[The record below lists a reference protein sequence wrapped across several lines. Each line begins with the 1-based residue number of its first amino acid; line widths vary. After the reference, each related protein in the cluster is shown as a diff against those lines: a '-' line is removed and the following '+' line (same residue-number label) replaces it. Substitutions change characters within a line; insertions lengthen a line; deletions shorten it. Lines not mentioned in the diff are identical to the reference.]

1 MNVFEVRQTKDQGVL
16 LTGQVYM
23 HSEGSDG
30 FLMKTDMNG
39 VIEWLNVYG
48 GPNTEYFKS
57 FQLTTDEIYLIGTT
71 NSYGSGYF
79 DAWLVKTD
87 LNGTEQWN
95 TSFGGPLNDEGFSLD
110 ICQDHGIIITGYT
123 FSYGNGSSDLWIIK
137 TNHEGI
143 FQWDLT
149 PGGPLQDKGFFI
161 SETMNHQIIIIGS
174 QESDGWMVK
183 LNPSVSIQLRPM
195 LMIGSIQKFQKE
207 DTYSIFQADKLL
219 IIDLTSIQ
227 QVTPSSYENIYILN
241 QEKGLLT
248 SCIILGIYKGG
259 IK

>member
-1 MNVFEVRQTKDQGVL
+1 MNQ
-16 LTGQVYM
+16 
-23 HSEGSDG
+23 
-30 FLMKTDMNG
+30 
-39 VIEWLNVYG
+39 
-48 GPNTEYFKS
+48 
-57 FQLTTDEIYLIGTT
+57 
-71 NSYGSGYF
+71 
-79 DAWLVKTD
+79 
-87 LNGTEQWN
+87 
-95 TSFGGPLNDEGFSLD
+95 
-110 ICQDHGIIITGYT
+110 
-123 FSYGNGSSDLWIIK
+123 
-137 TNHEGI
+137 
-143 FQWDLT
+143 
-149 PGGPLQDKGFFI
+149 
-161 SETMNHQIIIIGS
+161 QIIIIGS

-248 SCIILGIYKGG
+248 SFIILGINKGG